1 MQRRDF
7 LVTAA
12 AGVVA
17 AAGAI
22 RPGLAQQAP
31 AAPQGAPPAGG
42 RGGPAGPLGS
52 PASYPR
58 SPKASRVAMMTLD
71 FAPWVKDIPDVQP
84 NPYRSMAFFDLPQM
98 VADVYDVHLIE
109 FQSVH
114 FQDHSP
120 AYYKSI
126 RDMLAKSKSRATQIN
141 AEFGMVNMSAASL
154 NLRSQAVALT
164 KAWVDI
170 AAAIGAQRVMVNQNQ
185 GNLTKDNLPQA
196 IAAFKAM
203 ADYGKSKNIIVS
215 IETRGNPLANRG
227 RGAGAAAANPGAP
240 PPPPLPENLPQPG
253 LQTWQ
258 IMSELIKGAGAYSN
272 PDVGNCNA
280 NSQQELHQCLS
291 KELLFPTAGAM
302 HCRVNTAWDL
312 TTAIKYVTG
321 LGYNGIFTAE
331 SNLGHEGNRPIYE
344 AVLAA
349 I

>member
-1 MQRRDF
+1 MQRREF
-7 LVTAA
+7 LISAA
-12 AGVVA
+12 SVA
-17 AAGAI
+17 AAATS
-22 RPGLAQQAP
+22 RSLWAQAP
-31 AAPQGAPPAGG
+31 QRAKQSTLDRIAI
-42 RGGPAGPLGS
+42 
-52 PASYPR
+52 
-58 SPKASRVAMMTLD
+58 MTLN
-71 FAPWVKDIPDVQP
+71 FQSILKVPDVEDNP
-84 NPYRSMAFFDLPQM
+84 NRTLELFDIAQM
-98 VADVYDVHLIE
+98 IADKYGVHRVE
-109 FQSVH
+109 FQHYHIPSTEPSYLKELRSH
-114 FQDHSP
+114 
-120 AYYKSI
+120 I
-126 RDMLAKSKSRATQIN
+126 EKSKSRMTQIN
-141 AEFGMVNMSAASL
+141 LEFSGLNMSAPRVRDRLMAID
-154 NLRSQAVALT
+154 LT
-164 KAWVDI
+164 KAWVDH
-170 AAAIGAQRVMVNQNQ
+170 AVLLGAQRVMINQ
-185 GNLTKDNLPQA
+185 GAQGGTANVMPNNENKVYGIPAL
-196 IAAFKAM
+196 KAM